1 MKLGN
6 AIAVAAMTAACLVLS
21 QPALAHCDSLD
32 GPVVRDARA
41 ALEKR
46 DPTPVLKWVTAEN
59 ESEIRDAFAKTL
71 AVRNLGN
78 DARLLADRYFFETLV
93 RVHRAGEGEPFTGLK
108 PAGRIDP
115 GISAAD
121 ASLEAGSAER
131 LAKQLAQAIEA
142 DISKRFD
149 VALERKKHSG
159 ESVAAGR
166 AYVAAYVE
174 YVHFVEGVH
183 RLAEK
188 GAPLEHHDGE

>member
-1 MKLGN
+1 MSLLN

-21 QPALAHCDSLD
+21 ESAVAHCDSLD

-46 DPTPVLKWVTAEN
+46 DPTAVLKWVTSAN
-59 ESEIRDAFAKTL
+59 EGEIRDAFAQTL
-71 AVRNLGN
+71 AVRALGN
-78 DARLLADRYFFETLV
+78 DARVLADRYFFETLV

-108 PAGRIDP
+108 PAGQIDP
-115 GISAAD
+115 GLAAAD

-142 DISKRFD
+142 NIGKRFD
-149 VALERKKHSG
+149 LALERRKHST
-159 ESVAAGR
+159 ESIAAGR
-166 AYVAAYVE
+166 EYVAAYVE

-188 GAPLEHHDGE
+188 GAPLKHHDGE

>member
-21 QPALAHCDSLD
+21 QSAAAHCDSLD

-166 AYVAAYVE
+166 ANVAAYVE

-188 GAPLEHHDGE
+188 GAPLKHHDGE

>member
-21 QPALAHCDSLD
+21 QPAVAHCDSLD

-108 PAGRIDP
+108 PAGRIDA

-131 LAKQLAQAIEA
+131 LAKQLAQAIET

-183 RLAEK
+183 GLAEK
-188 GAPLEHHDGE
+188 GASLKHHDGE

>member
-6 AIAVAAMTAACLVLS
+6 AIAIAAMTAACVVLS
-21 QPALAHCDSLD
+21 ESALAHCDSLD

-41 ALEKR
+41 ALAHG

-59 ESEIRDAFAKTL
+59 ESGIRDAFAKTL
-71 AVRNLGN
+71 AVRSLGN

-115 GISAAD
+115 GLSAAD
-121 ASLEAGSAER
+121 AALEAGTAER
-131 LAKQLAQAIEA
+131 LARQLSQAVEG
-142 DISKRFD
+142 DISTRFNI
-149 VALERKKHSG
+149 ALERKKHSA

-166 AYVAAYVE
+166 AYVAAYVD
-174 YVHFVEGVH
+174 YVHFVESVH
-183 RLAEK
+183 RLTEK
-188 GAPLEHHDGE
+188 GAPHKHHEGE

>member
-1 MKLGN
+1 M
-6 AIAVAAMTAACLVLS
+6 
-21 QPALAHCDSLD
+21 
-32 GPVVRDARA
+32 
-41 ALEKR
+41 
-46 DPTPVLKWVTAEN
+46 LKWVTAEN
-59 ESEIRDAFAKTL
+59 ESEIRDVFAKTL
-71 AVRNLGN
+71 AVRTLGN

-108 PAGRIDP
+108 PAGSIDP

-188 GAPLEHHDGE
+188 GAPLKHHDGE